1 MEVKEI
7 LNSRINDYKF
17 LEEILFIC
25 CVWNNIELT
34 QFILNQNINI
44 NFKLQV
50 NNNIIIINIYFIF

>member
-50 NNNIIIINIYFIF
+50 KIYNNN